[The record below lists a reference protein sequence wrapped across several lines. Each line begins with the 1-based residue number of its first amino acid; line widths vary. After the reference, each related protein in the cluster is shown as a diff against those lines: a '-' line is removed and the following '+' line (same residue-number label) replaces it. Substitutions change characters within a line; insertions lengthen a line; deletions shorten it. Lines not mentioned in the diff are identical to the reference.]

1 MDQLQLIDFLSEDD
15 FLVASPLCNN
25 LQDFRISVVLE
36 NIDEHEDFKLNG
48 NVSSR
53 QAENTAEI
61 IEQSDR
67 KLLLS
72 KTMESGRASS
82 LRKSL
87 AWDSAFFTSA
97 GVLDPEEL
105 FTINKGFEKAEAP
118 LLRAIPKD
126 IRKRRSTDLEY
137 TLDSDKFSFEINQ
150 SMELDLF
157 EDIRASIH
165 RSVTVPRVLK
175 SGCKSRVGGEACKQK
190 TQSLKNLDVISQNR
204 HAAKGGE
211 SNSYFLKPPKI
222 LGRMNPVSVGQT
234 KKVCLG
240 VDHVKMESRTATS
253 GSRQGLIVSKKSGFG
268 NSCHSTSSTAS
279 PISSS
284 SVSLI
289 ASNDST
295 DSCSPFGSALSFK
308 SASNSRKNSR
318 KPRLVA
324 TDSTSKTPLRC
335 SLGGKS
341 WLGKPCLSPTS
352 NHSSYASPDSSFDG
366 WSSGSSSACANHR
379 SNLLEPSFDANTSR
393 GACLGKV
400 ATQALDLQSCSQYQ
414 LFDHQ
419 EIQQTML
426 LNQCTEEVAGTGNAS
441 AEAIR
446 NVRPSGLRMPS
457 PKIGFFDEDKSP
469 VLSVSAGSQLHF
481 GAQSSLSNPNAAT
494 NRKRPSKTPPARV
507 LAENGNPRSDAKQYG
522 VPYGALSPVPRYEA
536 RKQELDKSSPKVST
550 GLATGSNFPKK
561 ASKCQRN
568 ISPMPCREN
577 CSKSRKVDDGGHDTR
592 KLGQHTSLKPER
604 KRTEQM
610 VRTERSRESKRHVR
624 LRSNKDVPIV
634 QREDKNPSKK
644 ENGRSRGDHLE
655 KDPHSL
661 HEKEKEN
668 LPSFDYHLNDL
679 SRYFETIDLSRDT
692 VMELNGKKGS
702 PHACFSH
709 NFTGSKADSLSISAA
724 VEFVPSTRTPLADRN
739 SVLDRAKSFGLTTET
754 ILEPQ

>member
-25 LQDFRISVVLE
+25 LQDFRIS
-36 NIDEHEDFKLNG
+36 DKLK
-48 NVSSR
+48 
-53 QAENTAEI
+53 NTAEI

-324 TDSTSKTPLRC
+324 TDSTSKTPL
-335 SLGGKS
+335 
-341 WLGKPCLSPTS
+341 
-352 NHSSYASPDSSFDG
+352 SSFDG

-379 SNLLEPSFDANTSR
+379 SNLLEPSFDANYFKRS
-393 GACLGKV
+393 LFGK
-400 ATQALDLQSCSQYQ
+400 
-414 LFDHQ
+414 

-561 ASKCQRN
+561 ASKCQ
-568 ISPMPCREN
+568 
-577 CSKSRKVDDGGHDTR
+577 
-592 KLGQHTSLKPER
+592 HTSLKPER

-624 LRSNKDVPIV
+624 LR
-634 QREDKNPSKK
+634 
-644 ENGRSRGDHLE
+644 
-655 KDPHSL
+655 
-661 HEKEKEN
+661 
-668 LPSFDYHLNDL
+668 
-679 SRYFETIDLSRDT
+679 YFETIDLSKDT
-692 VMELNGKKGS
+692 QCWKLKGS

>member
-15 FLVASPLCNN
+15 FLVDSPLCNN
-25 LQDFRISVVLE
+25 LQDFRISVLE
-36 NIDEHEDFKLNG
+36 NKDEHEDFKLNG

-53 QAENTAEI
+53 QAENAAEI

-105 FTINKGFEKAEAP
+105 FIINKGFEKAEAP
-118 LLRAIPKD
+118 LLPAIQKD
-126 IRKRRSTDLEY
+126 IRKRRSTDLEF

-165 RSVTVPRVLK
+165 RSITVPRVLK

-190 TQSLKNLDVISQNR
+190 TQFLKNLDVISQNQ

-211 SNSYFLKPPKI
+211 SNSYFLKLPKM

-253 GSRQGLIVSKKSGFG
+253 GSRQSLIVSKKSGFG
-268 NSCHSTSSTAS
+268 NSCRSTSSTAS

-284 SVSLI
+284 SVSLT

-295 DSCSPFGSALSFK
+295 DTYSPFGGALSFK
-308 SASNSRKNSR
+308 SASNSRKSSR

-341 WLGKPCLSPTS
+341 WLGKPCLSTHLSPTS

-379 SNLLEPSFDANTSR
+379 SNLLEPSFDAITSR

-400 ATQALDLQSCSQYQ
+400 ATQALDSQSCSQYQ

-457 PKIGFFDEDKSP
+457 PKIGFFDEDKSL
-469 VLSVSAGSQLHF
+469 VLSVWRRF
-481 GAQSSLSNPNAAT
+481 AA
-494 NRKRPSKTPPARV
+494 SFW
-507 LAENGNPRSDAKQYG
+507 S
-522 VPYGALSPVPRYEA
+522 
-536 RKQELDKSSPKVST
+536 
-550 GLATGSNFPKK
+550 
-561 ASKCQRN
+561 
-568 ISPMPCREN
+568 
-577 CSKSRKVDDGGHDTR
+577 
-592 KLGQHTSLKPER
+592 
-604 KRTEQM
+604 
-610 VRTERSRESKRHVR
+610 TER
-624 LRSNKDVPIV
+624 
-634 QREDKNPSKK
+634 
-644 ENGRSRGDHLE
+644 
-655 KDPHSL
+655 
-661 HEKEKEN
+661 
-668 LPSFDYHLNDL
+668 
-679 SRYFETIDLSRDT
+679 
-692 VMELNGKKGS
+692 
-702 PHACFSH
+702 
-709 NFTGSKADSLSISAA
+709 
-724 VEFVPSTRTPLADRN
+724 FV
-739 SVLDRAKSFGLTTET
+739 
-754 ILEPQ
+754 